1 MKDVT
6 KLVVP
11 AAGAVEPAPAVRGAP
26 APEIQDGRRPKLPP
40 FLTTSRLVS
49 LVVVVV
55 VSTLSAYFSSNA
67 QRNEYGAEVKMRV
80 DTGGR
85 DSDSIL
91 PAMAT
96 QKVIL
101 RSDAVLR
108 PAAAEAGVSLKEL
121 EESVTVGTV
130 GESEVLRLLVVD
142 HRPDRARRTAQ
153 VVADTYIKTV
163 AATLPTEDDETVA
176 FLRSQSEQLAA
187 TLAEVRARQAA
198 LETSRVAGTP
208 PTAEESQLEVE
219 ASVLLRRIGAVEER
233 ITSREVD
240 APTVDVRALSE
251 ARVLDEPVSPK
262 PVRSALGGFVVGL
275 LLAAAALAVMWWR

>member
-1 MKDVT
+1 MSEISA
-6 KLVVP
+6 LFLPPGREVVP
-11 AAGAVEPAPAVRGAP
+11 PQEVQHERKPG
-26 APEIQDGRRPKLPP
+26 LPP

-49 LVVVVV
+49 LFVIVVVA
-55 VSTLSAYFSSNA
+55 TMSAYFSSNG
-67 QRNEYGAEVKMRV
+67 QRKQYGAEVKMRV

-108 PAAAEAGVSLKEL
+108 PAAAEAGVSMKEL
-121 EESVTVGTV
+121 EEAVSVGTV

-142 HRPDRARRTAQ
+142 YQPERARRTAQ

-163 AATLPTEDDETVA
+163 ASTLPAEDDETID
-176 FLRSQSEQLAA
+176 FLRAQSEKLAA
-187 TLAEVRARQAA
+187 TLAEVRGRQAA
-198 LETSRVAGTP
+198 LEAARVVGTP
-208 PTAEESQLEVE
+208 PTAEERQLEVE
-219 ASVLLRRIGAVEER
+219 ATVLLRRIGLVEDR
-233 ITSREVD
+233 LTSREIGGSM
-240 APTVDVRALSE
+240 VDVRALSE

-262 PVRSALGGFVVGL
+262 PMRSALGGFVVGL
-275 LLAAAALAVMWWR
+275 LLAAATLAVMWRR